1 MTTQYASVFLLA
13 GAALT
18 LCACGSKAPVLSVGS
33 KNTSEQLI
41 LGEIVAAHLEK
52 QLPGVR
58 IERKLGLGATTAV
71 QGAIQSGDIDLYV
84 EDLGTMLGTVLKED
98 VPPDESVGLE
108 RARAQYQLLYQ
119 LTVLK
124 PLGFHHQFVVVSKA
138 SGASGI
144 KSDNLTAV
152 GDSHTAFKLGVA
164 YDLYDRKD
172 AFTALTTKYRISMRE
187 LPLRME
193 PAVMYQALLNDSID
207 LAARYST
214 DSWTDQPGFKLLK
227 DDRDLFPKQPACVV
241 IRNQTLGSTTGLDR
255 ALEALSG
262 IIKDNVIRKLNQEVD
277 LKHRKPAELAKEFL
291 ASVGL

>member
-1 MTTQYASVFLLA
+1 MTTQYASIVLLV
-13 GAALT
+13 GAAL
-18 LCACGSKAPVLSVGS
+18 LLGACGSKAPTLSVGS

-41 LGEIVAAHLEK
+41 LGEIVAAQLERR
-52 QLPGVR
+52 LPGVKV
-58 IERKLGLGATTAV
+58 ERKLGLGATTAV
-71 QGAIQSGDIDLYV
+71 QGAIQTGDIDLYV

-98 VPPDESVGLE
+98 VPADESVGLE
-108 RARAQYQLLYQ
+108 RARAQYQLRYQ

-124 PLGFHHQFVVVSKA
+124 PLGFHHQFVVVTNS

-144 KSDNLTAV
+144 KTDNLTAV
-152 GDSHTAFKLGVA
+152 GDSHTGFKLGVA

-193 PAVMYQALLNDSID
+193 PAAMYQALLSGSID
-207 LAARYST
+207 LAAGYST

-227 DDRDLFPKQPACVV
+227 DDRDLFPKEPACVV
-241 IRNQTLGSTTGLDR
+241 IRNQTLISTPGLDR

-262 IIKDNVIRKLNQEVD
+262 IIKDGALRKLNQEVD
-277 LKHRKPAELAKEFL
+277 LRHRKPDQLAKEFL